1 MGSSASGE
9 SNAGSETTGGSSAN
23 ALFAGGLGLAGDSG
37 LGFSGSCFAP
47 SAGDSGFG
55 SSFAGGSDGASGV
68 PVAPGSAAGLEV
80 VSVPPLSPV
89 AGIVSAGTVS
99 VAPLPA
105 DSGATVSGGGATG
118 VGVIVSTGSVSSG
131 NGSLSKFNPGSDSA
145 SSTGS
150 VAVPPESPMV
160 SAAGGPSATWT
171 WPPPDI
177 MDMTRKTA
185 AVTNTMP
192 PREAPPMM
200 YAILGI
206 PALATTAFFG
216 DSSALALPLGS
227 FPTGFLPPA
236 LFGGRRFPLVLMAS
250 APGTAEMAA
259 VASGRPGMTMESSD
273 RSGFGATLLPTAA
286 SAGFSAGFSVGLRLG
301 GVAGDVLA
309 ATGADLSGTATDSPS
324 PAAASDAPDR
334 SIATAS
340 TSDGNRSPG
349 SAAVNF

>member
-1 MGSSASGE
+1 
-9 SNAGSETTGGSSAN
+9 
-23 ALFAGGLGLAGDSG
+23 
-37 LGFSGSCFAP
+37 
-47 SAGDSGFG
+47 
-55 SSFAGGSDGASGV
+55 
-68 PVAPGSAAGLEV
+68 
-80 VSVPPLSPV
+80 
-89 AGIVSAGTVS
+89 
-99 VAPLPA
+99 
-105 DSGATVSGGGATG
+105 
-118 VGVIVSTGSVSSG
+118 
-131 NGSLSKFNPGSDSA
+131 
-145 SSTGS
+145 
-150 VAVPPESPMV
+150 
-160 SAAGGPSATWT
+160 
-171 WPPPDI
+171 

-206 PALATTAFFG
+206 PALATTAFVG
-216 DSSALALPLGS
+216 DFSASPLPLGS
-227 FPTGFLPPA
+227 FSTGFLPPA

-259 VASGRPGMTMESSD
+259 VASGRPGMTIFDFESSD
-273 RSGFGATLLPTAA
+273 RSGAGCFGVTLLPTAA
-286 SAGFSAGFSVGLRLG
+286 SDGFSVGFSAGLRLG
-301 GVAGDVLA
+301 GVAGDVLT